1 MTEVIAG
8 CTTGIDTVW
17 VRSLLKKK
25 LPYLLESNDRKFDRI
40 FIYTEF
46 LKFLLFKN
54 YHILSIDFWRIYW
67 KNKKMYHIKTP
78 VIDNLSKRNR
88 AII

>member
-1 MTEVIAG
+1 MTEIKA
-8 CTTGIDTVW
+8 CEYIESLTG
-17 VRSLLKKK
+17 
-25 LPYLLESNDRKFDRI
+25 F

-67 KNKKMYHIKTP
+67 KNKKMYHIKTH

>member
-8 CTTGIDTVW
+8 CTTGIDAVW

-40 FIYTEF
+40 FYIHGISQISF
-46 LKFLLFKN
+46 
-54 YHILSIDFWRIYW
+54 I
-67 KNKKMYHIKTP
+67 
-78 VIDNLSKRNR
+78 
-88 AII
+88 

>member
-1 MTEVIAG
+1 MTEIKA
-8 CTTGIDTVW
+8 CEYIESLTG
-17 VRSLLKKK
+17 
-25 LPYLLESNDRKFDRI
+25 F

>member
-40 FIYTEF
+40 FYIHGISQISFDQKLPHFIY
-46 LKFLLFKN
+46 
-54 YHILSIDFWRIYW
+54 
-67 KNKKMYHIKTP
+67 
-78 VIDNLSKRNR
+78 
-88 AII
+88 